1 MSDRIPTPRSRP
13 TDHASGAGLA
23 PLGTADRHAN
33 AGTAVRGEAMAPRTS
48 GNREVPRT
56 GYEAASDL
64 KLFER
69 QSHWLKVQRQA
80 QGQLDL
86 IKREM
91 KRRKRHA

>member
-1 MSDRIPTPRSRP
+1 M
-13 TDHASGAGLA
+13 ASG
-23 PLGTADRHAN
+23 
-33 AGTAVRGEAMAPRTS
+33 S
-48 GNREVPRT
+48 GRNREVPRT
-56 GYEAASDL
+56 GYEVASDL

-69 QSHWLKVQRQA
+69 QLHWLKIQRQA